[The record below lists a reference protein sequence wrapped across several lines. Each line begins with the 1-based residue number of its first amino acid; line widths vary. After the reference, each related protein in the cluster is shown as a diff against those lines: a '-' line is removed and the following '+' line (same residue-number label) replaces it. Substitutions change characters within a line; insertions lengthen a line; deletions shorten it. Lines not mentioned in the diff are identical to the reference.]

1 MSNEDYKEIIIELV
15 KNMTDTE
22 TLKSLFYIIQK
33 IVGRG
38 Y

>member
-1 MSNEDYKEIIIELV
+1 MSNEDYKEIIIELI
-15 KNMTDTE
+15 KNMTDNE
-22 TLKSLFYIIQK
+22 TLRSLFYIIQK